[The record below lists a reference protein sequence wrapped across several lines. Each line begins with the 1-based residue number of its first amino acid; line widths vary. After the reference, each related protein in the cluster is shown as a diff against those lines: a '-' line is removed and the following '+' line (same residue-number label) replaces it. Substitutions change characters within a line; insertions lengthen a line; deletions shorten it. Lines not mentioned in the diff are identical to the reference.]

1 MKNFTM
7 TDLRHLMAVE
17 AEPCLSIYMP
27 TDPAAATTDEQRIRF
42 KNLLGKAAQAA
53 EERAPRNQA
62 LAAAIAEGRRLLE
75 NDFFWRHQSDGLAVF
90 MAPGVFMFYRLP
102 IRFGESFSA
111 GGRFAVKPLIPLFM
125 ADGRFNILALS
136 QAEIRL
142 FDCTRHGIMEI
153 DLIEVPDGIAE
164 SLQYDDKHYQLQFHT
179 GTADARGRRPAMFHG
194 QGVGIDDSKD
204 DIRRYMLDVN
214 RGLQGILPDPAV
226 PLVLA
231 GVDYLLP
238 IFREASS
245 YGRVMPE
252 AITGNP
258 EALKPEELHRK
269 ALAIVR
275 PELERGLRE
284 AVQRYRELA
293 GRGYTAAGVRAV
305 VPAAAYG
312 RVDTLWV
319 ALDKRRMGAF
329 ERSTGT
335 VTVMETPAPPAE
347 DLLELAAVETIK
359 NGGRVFALRKEQMPE
374 DDTAAAILRY

>member
-17 AEPCLSIYMP
+17 TDTCLSIYMP

-42 KNLLGKAAQAA
+42 KNLLGAADRAA
-53 EERAPRNQA
+53 EARAPRNQA
-62 LAAAIAEGRRLLE
+62 LAAAIAEGRRMLE

-90 MAPGVFMFYRLP
+90 MAPGVFLFYRLP
-102 IRFGESFSA
+102 VRFEESFSA
-111 GGRFAVKPLIPLFM
+111 GTRFAVKPLIPLFM

-142 FDCTRHGIMEI
+142 FDCTRHAIMEI
-153 DLIEVPDGIAE
+153 DLVEAPDGIAE
-164 SLQYDDKHYQLQFHT
+164 SLQYDEKHYQLQFHT
-179 GTADARGRRPAMFHG
+179 GTAAGRGRRPAMFHG
-194 QGVGIDDSKD
+194 HGVGIDDNKD

-214 RGLQGILPDPAV
+214 RGLKGILTDPAV

-252 AITGNP
+252 AIIGNP
-258 EALKPEELHRK
+258 EALKPEELHTK

-284 AVQRYRELA
+284 AVRRYRELA
-293 GRGYTAAGVRAV
+293 GRGHTAAGVRAV

-319 ALDKRRMGAF
+319 ALEERRMGAF

-335 VTVMETPAPPAE
+335 VTVMEAPGPPAE
-347 DLLELAAVETIK
+347 DLLDLAAVETIK
-359 NGGRVFALRKEQMPE
+359 HGGRVFALPREQMPE
-374 DDTAAAILRY
+374 GDLAAALLRY